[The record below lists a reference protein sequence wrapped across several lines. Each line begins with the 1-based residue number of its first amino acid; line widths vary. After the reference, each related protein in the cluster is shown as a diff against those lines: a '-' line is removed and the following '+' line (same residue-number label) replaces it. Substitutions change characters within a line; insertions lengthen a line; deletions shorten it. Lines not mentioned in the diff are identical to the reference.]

1 MNQNKAAPLSLPP
14 GTVSWSPAQS
24 RSEGLSRGNGP
35 FSSGCFYWQQLLG
48 TLRCPGRTRGRR
60 ETKEGKM
67 GRICVPGK
75 QGALLALGKNQGERT
90 DAIRLKKQNFL
101 CGQTLL
107 CPVYGVRVVI
117 IAKPFVNQILSS
129 HFLCSASR
137 LPCCICTQVPAPNS
151 PRHLFLD
158 CGHVHPASQEPQLSL
173 QCYIKGQVFP
183 L

>member
-1 MNQNKAAPLSLPP
+1 MP
-14 GTVSWSPAQS
+14 
-24 RSEGLSRGNGP
+24 
-35 FSSGCFYWQQLLG
+35 WQDQG
-48 TLRCPGRTRGRR
+48 
-60 ETKEGKM
+60 KE
-67 GRICVPGK
+67 RD
-75 QGALLALGKNQGERT
+75 QGGKNGQDLCPRKTGSASGTGKEQGERT

-151 PRHLFLD
+151 PRRLFLD